1 MTLKPIANS
10 SSGNASIAAAPMAK
24 PLSSHKPSSKGLTPG
39 NYLILAMVAL
49 TGALGDTLLSIGMKR
64 LGPVP
69 LAHPEMMIGALCS
82 PWIIG
87 GVLLLLGFFASYLT
101 ALSWADLTYVL
112 PATSFG
118 YAIIALL
125 SKFWLHEHI
134 SPARWLGIT
143 LIVAGVGFAAQGPVS
158 TAESDSQLLGR
169 MLQGAEE

>member
-1 MTLKPIANS
+1 MSGSKPRC
-10 SSGNASIAAAPMAK
+10 K
-24 PLSSHKPSSKGLTPG
+24 ELTPG

-49 TGALGDTLLSIGMKR
+49 TGAFGDTLLSIGMKR

-69 LAHPEMMIGALCS
+69 LAHLGMVIGALRS

-125 SKFWLHEHI
+125 SKFWLHEQI

-143 LIVAGVGFAAQGPVS
+143 LIVAGVGFATQGPAS
-158 TAESDSQLLGR
+158 TPESDSQLLGG